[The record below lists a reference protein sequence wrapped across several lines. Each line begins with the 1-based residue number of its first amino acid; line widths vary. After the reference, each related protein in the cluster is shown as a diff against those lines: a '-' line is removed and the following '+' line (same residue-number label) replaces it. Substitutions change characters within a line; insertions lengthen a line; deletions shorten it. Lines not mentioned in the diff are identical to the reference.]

1 MKLILDEEAQPDPY
15 IRRNRIRRPFF
26 RFLIKLKDFKCALW
40 SEKYGRYIFIQIN
53 LILYVC
59 CVS

>member
-26 RFLIKLKDFKCALW
+26 RFL
-40 SEKYGRYIFIQIN
+40 
-53 LILYVC
+53 
-59 CVS
+59 